1 MQYAQ
6 FLQWAVT
13 KEAALLWQILH
24 SSAASES
31 SQNIKKSVY
40 QLIALSPDIHFLSLA
55 TELLT
60 KIWMGNGDDFLCPLP
75 GGSSLQGRDDTALK
89 LSVLARHDGG
99 NSCLP
104 YI

>member
-1 MQYAQ
+1 MMQYAQ

-13 KEAALLWQILH
+13 KEAALLWQMLH

-75 GGSSLQGRDDTALK
+75 GGSSLQVHHT
-89 LSVLARHDGG
+89 VLHHQVINRSAGG
-99 NSCLP
+99 Q
-104 YI
+104 

>member
-13 KEAALLWQILH
+13 KEAMTRQLH
-24 SSAASES
+24 QRVLPSES

-75 GGSSLQGRDDTALK
+75 GGSSLQVHHT
-89 LSVLARHDGG
+89 VLHHQVINRSAGG
-99 NSCLP
+99 Q
-104 YI
+104 

>member
-60 KIWMGNGDDFLCPLP
+60 KIWMVF
-75 GGSSLQGRDDTALK
+75 S
-89 LSVLARHDGG
+89 AR
-99 NSCLP
+99 SQVEAPFRFTIP
-104 YI
+104 YSIIR

>member
-1 MQYAQ
+1 MMQYAQ

-40 QLIALSPDIHFLSLA
+40 QLIALSPDIHCRRRPVLS
-55 TELLT
+55 
-60 KIWMGNGDDFLCPLP
+60 
-75 GGSSLQGRDDTALK
+75 
-89 LSVLARHDGG
+89 
-99 NSCLP
+99 
-104 YI
+104 